1 MKKLTNSVSR
11 RTVLKVGGVSAMVLA
26 APGLSRAQAPTVKI
40 GLLQPMTGGFAG
52 DGDLA
57 RIGAEY
63 AIKEINDAGGIKSL
77 GGAKLELL
85 IGDSRSN
92 AEAGAQATEQLKA
105 DGAAIVVGGF
115 ASGISMT
122 ATQAAARYELP
133 FIIDCAV
140 SDALMTRNLKNVFR
154 FNPSF
159 SMAADVALKNL
170 VTINDASGKAA
181 KTVAIVHE
189 DGLLGSGLAKLMQA
203 RLPALGF
210 EVVEAISHPTP
221 ARDMS
226 NVVLRLRSLQPDL
239 IIPSHYFN
247 EFVLFARTLQ
257 QQRVKPKGGIYA
269 LFGGAASSYR
279 FVKEFPEAAE
289 GVMDVN
295 HWGDPKNPTNDKLMQ
310 AVQAAGKFYAYNAP
324 INYSVVKV
332 AAQALEFAKSAESGA
347 IIEALQKNEFDSGV
361 MPYGKSKFDAT
372 GQNVNALPLNTQVH
386 GGQIKVIY
394 PDQFAQAKP
403 KFPANG

>member
-1 MKKLTNSVSR
+1 MKTLTNSISR
-11 RTVLKVGGVSAMVLA
+11 RTVLKAGGAMATVLA
-26 APGLSRAQAPTVKI
+26 TPGLVRAQAPTIKI
-40 GLLQPMTGGFAG
+40 GLLQPITGGFAN

-63 AIKEINDAGGIKSL
+63 AVKEINDAGGIKAL
-77 GGAKLELL
+77 NGAKLQLL

-115 ASGISMT
+115 ASGIAMT

-140 SDALMTRNLKNVFR
+140 SDALMTRSLKNVFR

-170 VTINDASGKAA
+170 VTINESAGKPA

-203 RLPALGF
+203 RLPGLGF
-210 EVVEAISHPTP
+210 EVVETISHPTP

-269 LFGGAASSYR
+269 LFGGAASSYK
-279 FVKEFPEAAE
+279 FVSEFPEAAE

-295 HWGDPKNPTNDKLMQ
+295 HWGDPKNPINDKLME
-310 AVQAAGKFYAYNAP
+310 AVKAAGKFYAYNTP
-324 INYSVVKV
+324 INYSVIQV
-332 AAQALEFAKSAESGA
+332 AAQALEMAKSAESGA
-347 IIEALQKNEFDSGV
+347 IIEALAKNEFDSGV

-372 GQNVNALPLNTQVH
+372 GQNINALPLNTQVQ

-394 PDQFAQAKP
+394 PGEYAQAKP

>member
-1 MKKLTNSVSR
+1 MRTFLNSISR
-11 RTVLKVGGVSAMVLA
+11 RTLLQTGGVLAASLA
-26 APGLSRAQAPTVKI
+26 APGLVRAQAATIKI
-40 GLLQPMTGGFAG
+40 GLLQPMTGPLAN

-63 AIKEINDAGGIKSL
+63 AVKEINDAGGIKAL
-77 GGAKLELL
+77 DGAKLEL
-85 IGDSRSN
+85 IVGDSRSN
-92 AEAGAQATEQLKA
+92 AEAGAQATEQLQA

-115 ASGISMT
+115 ASGIAMT

-170 VTINDASGKAA
+170 VIINDAAGKAA

-203 RLPALGF
+203 RLPELGF
-210 EVVEAISHPTP
+210 EVVETISHPTP

-257 QQRVKPKGGIYA
+257 QQRVKPKGIYA
-269 LFGGAASSYR
+269 LFGGAASSYK
-279 FVKEFPEAAE
+279 FVSEFPEAAE

-295 HWGDPKNPTNDKLMQ
+295 HWGDPTNPVNDQLMA
-310 AVQAAGKFYAYNAP
+310 AVKAAGKFYAYNTP

-332 AAQALEFAKSAESGA
+332 AAQALETAKSADRGA
-347 IIEALQKNEFDSGV
+347 LVEALAKNEFDSGI
-361 MPYGKSKFDAT
+361 MPYGKTKFDAT
-372 GQNVNALPLNTQVH
+372 GQNVNALPLNTQVQ
-386 GGQIKVIY
+386 GGEIKVIY
-394 PDQFAQAKP
+394 PEQFAQAKP
-403 KFPANG
+403 KFPING

>member
-1 MKKLTNSVSR
+1 MKTLINSVSR
-11 RTVLKVGGVSAMVLA
+11 RTLLQAGGALAATLA
-26 APGLSRAQAPTVKI
+26 APGLVRAQAPTIKI
-40 GLLQPMTGGFAG
+40 GLLQPITGAFAN

-57 RIGAEY
+57 KIGAEY
-63 AIKEINDAGGIKSL
+63 AIKEINDAGGIKAL
-77 GGAKLELL
+77 GGAKLEL
-85 IGDSRSN
+85 IVGDSRSN
-92 AEAGAQATEQLKA
+92 AEAGAQATEQLQA

-115 ASGISMT
+115 ASGIAMT
-122 ATQAAARYELP
+122 ATQAAARYEMP
-133 FIIDCAV
+133 FVIDCAV

-170 VTINDASGKAA
+170 VLINDASGKAA

-203 RLPALGF
+203 RLPELGF
-210 EVVEAISHPTP
+210 EVVETISHPTP
-221 ARDMS
+221 ARDMN

-257 QQRVKPKGGIYA
+257 QQRVKPKGIYA
-269 LFGGAASSYR
+269 LFGGAASSYK
-279 FVKEFPEAAE
+279 FVSEFPEAAE

-295 HWGDPKNPTNDKLMQ
+295 HWGDPKNPTNDKLMA
-310 AVQAAGKFYAYNAP
+310 AVKAAGKFYAYNTP
-324 INYSVVKV
+324 INYSVIQV
-332 AAQALEFAKSAESGA
+332 AAQALEMAKSADRGA
-347 IIEALQKNEFDSGV
+347 IIEALAKNEFDSGV

-372 GQNVNALPLNTQVH
+372 GQNVNALPLNTQVQ
-386 GGQIKVIY
+386 GGEIKVIY

-403 KFPANG
+403 KFPANS

>member
-1 MKKLTNSVSR
+1 MKTLINSVSR
-11 RTVLKVGGVSAMVLA
+11 RTLLQTGGVLAATLA
-26 APGLSRAQAPTVKI
+26 APGLVRAQAPTVKI
-40 GLLQPMTGGFAG
+40 GLLQPITGAFAN

-57 RIGAEY
+57 KIGAEY
-63 AIKEINDAGGIKSL
+63 AIKEINDAGGIKAL
-77 GGAKLELL
+77 GGAKLEL
-85 IGDSRSN
+85 IVGDSRSN
-92 AEAGAQATEQLKA
+92 AEAGAQATEQLQA

-115 ASGISMT
+115 ASGIAMT
-122 ATQAAARYELP
+122 GTQAAARYELP

-170 VTINDASGKAA
+170 VLINDAAGKAA

-203 RLPALGF
+203 RLPELGF
-210 EVVEAISHPTP
+210 EVVETISHPTP
-221 ARDMS
+221 ARDMN

-257 QQRVKPKGGIYA
+257 QQRVKPKGIYA
-269 LFGGAASSYR
+269 LFGGAASSYK
-279 FVKEFPEAAE
+279 FVSEFPEAAE

-295 HWGDPKNPTNDKLMQ
+295 HWGDPTNPINDQLM
-310 AVQAAGKFYAYNAP
+310 AAAKAAGKFYAYNTP
-324 INYSVVKV
+324 INYSVIKV
-332 AAQALEFAKSAESGA
+332 AAQALEFAKSADRGA
-347 IIEALQKNEFDSGV
+347 INEALSKNEFDSGI

-372 GQNVNALPLNTQVH
+372 GQNVNALPLNTQVQ
-386 GGQIKVIY
+386 GGEIKVIY
-394 PDQFAQAKP
+394 PEQFAQAKP

>member
-1 MKKLTNSVSR
+1 MKTLMNSVSR
-11 RTVLKVGGVSAMVLA
+11 RTLLQTGGALAATLA
-26 APGLSRAQAPTVKI
+26 APGLVRAQAPTVKI
-40 GLLQPMTGGFAG
+40 GLLQPMTGAFAN

-57 RIGAEY
+57 KIGAEY
-63 AIKEINDAGGIKSL
+63 AIKEINDAGGIKAL

-85 IGDSRSN
+85 VGDSRSN
-92 AEAGAQATEQLKA
+92 AEAGAQATEQLQA

-115 ASGISMT
+115 ASGIAMT
-122 ATQAAARYELP
+122 GTQAAARYELP

-170 VTINDASGKAA
+170 VLINDASGKAA

-203 RLPALGF
+203 RLPELGF
-210 EVVEAISHPTP
+210 EVVETISHPTP
-221 ARDMS
+221 ARDMN

-257 QQRVKPKGGIYA
+257 QQRVKPKGIYA
-269 LFGGAASSYR
+269 LFGGAASSYK
-279 FVKEFPEAAE
+279 FVSEFPEAAE

-295 HWGDPKNPTNDKLMQ
+295 HWGDPKNPTNDKLMA
-310 AVQAAGKFYAYNAP
+310 AVKDAGKFYAYNTP
-324 INYSVVKV
+324 INYSVIQV
-332 AAQALEFAKSAESGA
+332 AAQALEFAKSADRGA
-347 IIEALQKNEFDSGV
+347 INEALSKNEFDSGI

-372 GQNVNALPLNTQVH
+372 GQNVNALPLNTQVQ